1 MEKKSGKIYV
11 RRLQPGTTQTYE
23 WVEINIS
30 SSMDNIEGLAD
41 EFEKFVETSVLFTD
55 GKIARSHIPTEIM
68 AGVTYGGTV
77 SATEEPVSISLSLSD
92 EAKYIIGTAANN
104 LTIGIDN
111 KEYKQHQGLFYIVS
125 GKNSFQLNGVL
136 YNIGDWLVATSGG
149 WQKIDNTDE
158 ITSVNDRTGSV
169 YAYMG
174 QYATGVTYH
183 RGDIVSH
190 ENKNLYLAICDAGT
204 KLTSNPSTDYTNWK
218 VFGKDFTE
226 DIQKLNTRLDKA
238 TNQISLLP
246 TFKCSADEPISTEP
260 AGSIW
265 IKISD

>member
-11 RRLQPGTTQTYE
+11 RRLQPNTTSTYE

-41 EFEKFVETSVLFTD
+41 EFAKFVETSTLFSN
-55 GKIARSHIPTEIM
+55 GKIAKSHIPTEIM

-77 SATEEPVSISLSLSD
+77 TATGEQISVSLSS
-92 EAKYIIGTAANN
+92 EAKYIIGTESNN
-104 LTIGIDN
+104 LTITTSD
-111 KEYKQHQGLFYIVS
+111 YATHQGLFYIVTNQF
-125 GKNSFQLNGVL
+125 KFNSVV
-136 YNIGDWLVATSGG
+136 YNTGDWLVATSGG

-158 ITSVNDRTGSV
+158 ITSVNDRTGSI

-174 QYATGVTYH
+174 LYNSEIIYR

-190 ENKNLYLAICDAGT
+190 TNGNLYLAICPAKT
-204 KLTSNPSTDYTNWK
+204 ELTTNPSTDSQNWK

-226 DIQKLNTRLDKA
+226 DIQGLENRLITNTNAIND
-238 TNQISLLP
+238 LP
-246 TFKCSADEPISTEP
+246 TFKCSTSEPTPTNVAP

-265 IKISD
+265 IKVSN